1 MDRLPVRVK
10 LIIGITVL
18 VAIVCGIYFYTIW
31 HIENNIW
38 EIIFF
43 ILMAIIGESLSIAL
57 SDQIRV
63 SVVFAVVVCIIMLFN
78 PLTASIIIA
87 LGNSFSCYNRDG
99 KIAHIFNTPFY
110 KTMFNASNI
119 FVSSII
125 ASTVYRTIYL
135 SEGDISLP
143 YSIAPIITASLV
155 YLALNAS
162 VVTLLISNLTNK
174 SIRSIWDKNIR
185 WSVKSYLA
193 MGPLG
198 IILAIAYQNYGYFGI
213 LLYFGPLL
221 MARFSFKLYIDLKSS
236 YLETIQ
242 ALSRTLEA
250 KDPVTSGHAERV
262 SEYSVAIA
270 RGLGL
275 SEVRIDNI
283 MYAGLLHDIGKIGVS
298 DSVLQK
304 PGRLTDD
311 EYDTIKEHSSIGA
324 DILRDIDFLRNASKI
339 IRHHHERYDGK
350 GYPDGIGGEKVPIE
364 SYILGVADAFD
375 AMTNDRPY
383 RKALTP
389 EEARDVIKQEAGKQF
404 HPRVADV
411 FAKIFDKGLLKG
423 AD

>member
-10 LIIGITVL
+10 LIIGT
-18 VAIVCGIYFYTIW
+18 AIILAVTCGAYSLNFWQID
-31 HIENNIW
+31 NGLG

-43 ILMAIIGESLSIAL
+43 IILAMAGESLHIAL
-57 SDQIRV
+57 PNQISV
-63 SVVFAVVVCIIMLFN
+63 SVVFAIVVCIVMLFN
-78 PLTASIIIA
+78 PFTASIVIA
-87 LGNSFSCYNRDG
+87 VGNLFSIFQRDG
-99 KIAHIFNTPFY
+99 KYGHVFNTPIH
-110 KTMFNASNI
+110 KTAFNISNA
-119 FVSSII
+119 FLSSLI
-125 ASTVYRTIYL
+125 SGTVYSALYTAGRYIK
-135 SEGDISLP
+135 LP
-143 YSIAPIITASLV
+143 EAIIPITLASFV
-155 YLALNAS
+155 YLTVNACA
-162 VVTLLISNLTNK
+162 VMLLISNLLNK
-174 SIRSIWDKNIR
+174 TFRSIWKQN
-185 WSVKSYLA
+185 VKWVVQNYLIMA
-193 MGPLG
+193 PLG

-213 LLYFGPLL
+213 LLFFGPLL
-221 MARFSFKLYIDLKSS
+221 MARYSFKLYIDLKSS

-270 RGLGL
+270 RGMGM
-275 SEVRIDNI
+275 SEARIDNI